1 MFSKNRSIC
10 LHFILIEFFFLVF
23 SCFGN
28 VPDET
33 PGLINMETAINRA
46 LSLNNQV
53 KASDYA
59 LKQAA
64 WDKRRAWT
72 MLFPVLTFNSRYTW
86 IDDSTFALRDFS
98 RYFQDPNL
106 PFTIPQTVFQESYVS
121 SFDLSMPIF
130 NGNLINGLSIAST
143 NEDLFS
149 KQNIYTRDNIIF
161 QVIKSYLS
169 VLKSQE
175 VLRLQ
180 NEYLNLSQLN
190 YEKAL
195 RLFEAGRW
203 SKSDALRWQI
213 ELQKQKS
220 SVISSETNLSN
231 TIAVLNR
238 LLNFNVHQELNIE
251 KRIPVHLEMQA
262 NEIQQKN
269 KNELFNEILLSD
281 DELVTVNAALNAVML
296 GEKMSRL
303 QYKNA
308 YSGFMPRISLDY
320 SYSWRENNTI
330 ALDDY
335 SPQTLMINFSL
346 PLFSSFQDYTAVK
359 SSYYAYKKNQEEYY
373 DQIKNTRLI
382 LTETVNKI
390 LNIKTQ
396 MELSK
401 LNVEFNQL
409 NYNTIETQREKG
421 LASNIDFVDA
431 KVNLQNALLEDVS
444 NRYDF
449 TSAVVELYYLLGK
462 IHKLVE

>member
-1 MFSKNRSIC
+1 MYRKNR
-10 LHFILIEFFFLVF
+10 LVGVNLILIELFLLAVT
-23 SCFGN
+23 CFGRIQ
-28 VPDET
+28 EEI
-33 PGLINMETAINRA
+33 PGLMDMETAINRA

-53 KASDYA
+53 KSSDYA
-59 LKQAA
+59 LKQAT

-106 PFTIPQTVFQESYVS
+106 PFTIPKTVFQESYVS

-130 NGNLINGLSIAST
+130 NGNLINGLSIART
-143 NEDLFS
+143 NEDMFS
-149 KQNIYTRDNIIF
+149 KQNTFVKDNIIF
-161 QVIKSYLS
+161 QVIKSYLG
-169 VLKSQE
+169 VLKSQD
-175 VLRLQ
+175 VLDLQ
-180 NEYLNLSQLN
+180 NEYLTLSQLN

-203 SKSDALRWQI
+203 SKTDALRWQI

-220 SVISSETNLSN
+220 ILISSETNLTN
-231 TIAVLNR
+231 MIAILNR
-238 LLNFNVHQELNIE
+238 LLNYDVHQSLNIE
-251 KRIPVHLEMQA
+251 KKIPEKLEMLSKVIQA
-262 NEIQQKN
+262 KN
-269 KNELFNEILLSD
+269 KEDLFNEILLSD
-281 DELVTVNAALNAVML
+281 DELIKINAALNAVML
-296 GEKMSRL
+296 GEEISRL
-303 QYKNA
+303 QYKNS

-320 SYSWRENNTI
+320 SYSWRENNTL

-335 SPQTLMINFSL
+335 SPQSLMINFSM

-359 SSYYAYKKNQEEYY
+359 SSYYAYKKNQEDFY

-382 LTETVNKI
+382 LTETVNRI

-431 KVNLQNALLEDVS
+431 KVNLQNSLLEDVS

-449 TSAVVELYYLLGK
+449 ISAVVELYYLLGK